1 MHCEEPQPN
10 LEVAIIMMERPEV
23 LVLTPCAE
31 AIRVVPELN
40 VDRKM
45 K

>member
-10 LEVAIIMMERPEV
+10 PEVAIIMMERPEF

-31 AIRVVPELN
+31 AIRAVPELN
-40 VDRKM
+40 LHRKM